1 MPKNQ
6 AVDALAKSA
15 ANSTAGVVSAVE
27 IPLPQF
33 LQHRIQ
39 GVAFAN
45 IFRVGGAVWGRKPDF
60 SLPSGNW
67 KADPRRLGSRSS
79 RAFSAC
85 PKRPRQ

>member
-1 MPKNQ
+1 MSKNQ
-6 AVDALAKSA
+6 AVDAPAKSA
-15 ANSTAGVVSAVE
+15 ANSAAGVVLAVE
-27 IPLPQF
+27 IPPPQV

-39 GVAFAN
+39 DVDFAN
-45 IFRVGGAVWGRKPDF
+45 IFRVGWAVWGREPDF